1 MANLANIVE
10 LDFEEPEVFGVLE
23 SLELYNLVSGDVE
36 RLEAGKMIE
45 ACNSFKSVLINVELF
60 NEQSVKVLNGV
71 NVVGIE

>member
-10 LDFEEPEVFGVLE
+10 LDFEEPEVFSVLE
-23 SLELYNLVSGDVE
+23 SLELYNLVSGDVK

-60 NEQSVKVLNGV
+60 NEQSV
-71 NVVGIE
+71 